1 MGRSFRIARFVT
13 PRALLAGVLM
23 LVIAA
28 LGTIFVLYL
37 IPSNDYIFLPDSAH
51 PVAPLVKVQGGHN
64 AANGGGIYFVD
75 VLVEQ
80 ANMLEQLFPGIESGS
95 SLYPPAAVIAP
106 GTDSAQQES
115 VELSE
120 MASSQQIAAAVALR
134 ADGRKVTVS
143 DNGALIEAIEPGFPA
158 ANHLEP
164 TDVIVA
170 VNGTP
175 TPTLK
180 ALQTAMVGRSIGS
193 HLTFTVLR
201 DRTTRR
207 ITLTTVPLRRGSH
220 RGVVGIYLGQ
230 SETVHLPIHVS
241 IDANG
246 VGGPSAGLAF
256 ALEVLQQLGR
266 NVDHG
271 LKIAATG
278 EIYLDGQVGP
288 IGGIEQKTIGARAA
302 GVDAF
307 LVPAGQN
314 AIDARKYADGLRI
327 IPVESFQQALH
338 ALATLSQK

>member
-1 MGRSFRIARFVT
+1 M
-13 PRALLAGVLM
+13 LA
-23 LVIAA
+23 IAA
-28 LGTIFVLYL
+28 LGTAFVLYL
-37 IPSNDYIFLPDSAH
+37 IPSNDYIFLPDTAH
-51 PVAPLVKVQGGHN
+51 PVAPLVSVQGGHT
-64 AANGGGIYFVD
+64 AAKSGGIYFVD
-75 VLVEQ
+75 VIEEQ
-80 ANMLEQLFPGIESGS
+80 ANLLEQLFPGIESGS
-95 SLYPPAAVIAP
+95 TLYSPAEIIAP
-106 GTDSAQQES
+106 GTDAAQQEG

-134 ADGRKVTVS
+134 ADGRKVRIS
-143 DNGALIEAIEPGFPA
+143 DNGSLIEAIEPGSPA
-158 ANHLEP
+158 ANRLEP

-180 ALQTAMVGRSIGS
+180 GLEATMAARPVGSRV
-193 HLTFTVLR
+193 TFTVLR
-201 DRTTRR
+201 DGAPKR
-207 ITLTTVPLRRGSH
+207 ITLTTVPVRRGSH
-220 RGVVGIYLGQ
+220 RGVVGVYLAQ
-230 SETVHLPIHVS
+230 SQTVHLPIRVS
-241 IDANG
+241 IDAHG

-278 EIYLDGQVGP
+278 TLDLAGQVGP

-327 IPVESFQQALH
+327 IPVESFQQALRI
-338 ALATLSQK
+338 LATLTRK